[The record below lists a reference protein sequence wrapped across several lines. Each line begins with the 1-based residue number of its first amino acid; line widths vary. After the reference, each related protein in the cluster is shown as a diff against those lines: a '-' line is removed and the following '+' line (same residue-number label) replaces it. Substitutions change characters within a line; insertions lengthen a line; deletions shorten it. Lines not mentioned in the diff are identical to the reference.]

1 METWPGKMR
10 GGCSRF
16 LEKLG
21 ARLLKADNYRC
32 TRWSLRRGA
41 EVGGCRKVNERRW
54 PVAFNLE
61 HTRELVGTDNERD
74 RCSLPLCAPSSSVSG
89 TRMKE
94 MEKTGWTRFS
104 ENGFLNNFW
113 RHPVGLGWSTI
124 RKTTFVVIKK
134 GLMVSWIF

>member
-74 RCSLPLCAPSSSVSG
+74 RCSLPLCSFIIRFWSEDERNGENWVNKILRKRFFEKFLTSS
-89 TRMKE
+89 
-94 MEKTGWTRFS
+94 GWP
-104 ENGFLNNFW
+104 W
-113 RHPVGLGWSTI
+113 MTI
-124 RKTTFVVIKK
+124 RKTTFVVIKR